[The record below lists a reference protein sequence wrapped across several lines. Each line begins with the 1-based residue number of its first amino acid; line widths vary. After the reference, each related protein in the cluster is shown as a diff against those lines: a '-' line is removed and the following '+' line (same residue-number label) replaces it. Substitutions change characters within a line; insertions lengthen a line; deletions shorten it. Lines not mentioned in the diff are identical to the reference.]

1 MELILLEKVHNLGD
15 LGDTVTVK
23 PGYGRNFLLPRGKAV
38 PATRENKEKFEAER
52 GELQRQAGEKLAS
65 AEARREAIDE
75 LESILFSVNVS
86 PEGRLYGSISARE
99 IADKLTEMGYPV
111 EKVEVDQPEG
121 PIRETGEYT
130 VGLILHAFLDT
141 LELLFQHFGQGRGE
155 PAGFRNLREHH
166 LRRFHFLQHLSNS
179 VERLRRQPG
188 FHRAGAFRSHTVF

>member
-15 LGDTVTVK
+15 LGDTVIVK

-38 PATRENKEKFEAER
+38 PATRENKKTFEAER
-52 GELQRQAGEKLAS
+52 DELQRQAGEKLAS

-75 LESILFSVNVS
+75 LEVLVFNVNVS

-111 EKVEVDQPEG
+111 EKAEVDQPEG

-130 VGLILHAFLDT
+130 VGLILHADVIT
-141 LELLFQHFGQGRGE
+141 EVKVEVIGE
-155 PAGFRNLREHH
+155 QA
-166 LRRFHFLQHLSNS
+166 
-179 VERLRRQPG
+179 
-188 FHRAGAFRSHTVF
+188 

>member
-15 LGDTVTVK
+15 LGDTVNVK

-38 PATRENKEKFEAER
+38 PATAENKEKFEAER
-52 GELQRQAGEKLAS
+52 EELQRQAGEKLAS

-75 LESILFSVNVS
+75 LESLVFTVNVS

-121 PIRETGEYT
+121 PIREAGEYT
-130 VGLILHAFLDT
+130 VGLILHADVIT
-141 LELLFQHFGQGRGE
+141 EVKVVVIGE
-155 PAGFRNLREHH
+155 EA
-166 LRRFHFLQHLSNS
+166 
-179 VERLRRQPG
+179 
-188 FHRAGAFRSHTVF
+188 

>member
-15 LGDTVTVK
+15 LGDTVNVK

-38 PATRENKEKFEAER
+38 PATAENKKKFEAER
-52 GELQRQAGEKLAS
+52 DELQRQAGEKLAS

-75 LESILFSVNVS
+75 LESIVFTVNVS

-130 VGLILHAFLDT
+130 VGLILHADVIT
-141 LELLFQHFGQGRGE
+141 DIKVEVIGE
-155 PAGFRNLREHH
+155 EGG
-166 LRRFHFLQHLSNS
+166 S
-179 VERLRRQPG
+179 
-188 FHRAGAFRSHTVF
+188 

>member
-15 LGDTVTVK
+15 LGDTVNVK

-52 GELQRQAGEKLAS
+52 DELQRQAGEKLAS
-65 AEARREAIDE
+65 AQARREAIDE
-75 LESILFSVNVS
+75 LESIVFNVNVS

-111 EKVEVDQPEG
+111 EKAEVDQPEG

-130 VGLILHAFLDT
+130 VGLILHADVIT
-141 LELLFQHFGQGRGE
+141 DVKIEVIGE
-155 PAGFRNLREHH
+155 EA
-166 LRRFHFLQHLSNS
+166 
-179 VERLRRQPG
+179 
-188 FHRAGAFRSHTVF
+188 

>member
-15 LGDTVTVK
+15 LGDTVNVK

-38 PATRENKEKFEAER
+38 AATRENKEKFESER
-52 GELQRQAGEKLAS
+52 EELQRQAGEKLAS

-75 LESILFSVNVS
+75 LESIVFTVNVS

-130 VGLILHAFLDT
+130 VGLILHADVIT
-141 LELLFQHFGQGRGE
+141 EIK
-155 PAGFRNLREHH
+155 
-166 LRRFHFLQHLSNS
+166 
-179 VERLRRQPG
+179 VEVIAAEG
-188 FHRAGAFRSHTVF
+188 

>member
-52 GELQRQAGEKLAS
+52 DELQRQAGEKLAS

-75 LESILFSVNVS
+75 LESVVFHVNVS

-130 VGLILHAFLDT
+130 VGLILHADVIT
-141 LELLFQHFGQGRGE
+141 EVKVEVIGE
-155 PAGFRNLREHH
+155 EA
-166 LRRFHFLQHLSNS
+166 
-179 VERLRRQPG
+179 
-188 FHRAGAFRSHTVF
+188 

>member
-15 LGDTVTVK
+15 LGDTVNVK

-52 GELQRQAGEKLAS
+52 EQLQRQAGEKLSS

-75 LESILFSVNVS
+75 LEAVVFHVNVS

-130 VGLILHAFLDT
+130 VGLILHADVIT
-141 LELLFQHFGQGRGE
+141 EVK
-155 PAGFRNLREHH
+155 
-166 LRRFHFLQHLSNS
+166 
-179 VERLRRQPG
+179 VEVIG
-188 FHRAGAFRSHTVF
+188 DET

>member
-15 LGDTVTVK
+15 LGDAVNVK

-38 PATRENKEKFEAER
+38 PATRENKQKFEAER
-52 GELQRQAGEKLAS
+52 EELQRQAVEKLAS

-75 LESILFSVNVS
+75 LESVVFTVNVS

-111 EKVEVDQPEG
+111 EKAEVDQPEG

-130 VGLILHAFLDT
+130 VGLILHADVIT
-141 LELLFQHFGQGRGE
+141 EVK
-155 PAGFRNLREHH
+155 
-166 LRRFHFLQHLSNS
+166 
-179 VERLRRQPG
+179 VEVVEQN
-188 FHRAGAFRSHTVF
+188 V

>member
-15 LGDTVTVK
+15 LGYTVNVK

-38 PATRENKEKFEAER
+38 PATAQNKEKFEAER
-52 GELQRQAGEKLAS
+52 EELQRQAGEKLAS

-75 LESILFSVNVS
+75 LESVVFTVNVS

-121 PIRETGEYT
+121 PIREAGEYT
-130 VGLILHAFLDT
+130 VGLILHADVIT
-141 LELLFQHFGQGRGE
+141 EVKVVVIGE
-155 PAGFRNLREHH
+155 EG
-166 LRRFHFLQHLSNS
+166 
-179 VERLRRQPG
+179 
-188 FHRAGAFRSHTVF
+188 

>member
-38 PATRENKEKFEAER
+38 AATRENKQKFEAER
-52 GELQRQAGEKLAS
+52 EELQRQAGDKLAS

-75 LESILFSVNVS
+75 LEALTFNVKVS

-99 IADKLTEMGYPV
+99 IADKLTDMGFTV
-111 EKVEVDQPEG
+111 EKAEVDQPEG

-130 VGLILHAFLDT
+130 VGLILHADVIT
-141 LELLFQHFGQGRGE
+141 ELKIEVIGE
-155 PAGFRNLREHH
+155 SA
-166 LRRFHFLQHLSNS
+166 
-179 VERLRRQPG
+179 
-188 FHRAGAFRSHTVF
+188 

>member
-52 GELQRQAGEKLAS
+52 EELQRQAGDKLAS

-75 LESILFSVNVS
+75 LESVVFNVKVS

-130 VGLILHAFLDT
+130 VGLILHADVIT
-141 LELLFQHFGQGRGE
+141 EVKVEVIGE
-155 PAGFRNLREHH
+155 EA
-166 LRRFHFLQHLSNS
+166 
-179 VERLRRQPG
+179 
-188 FHRAGAFRSHTVF
+188 